1 MVLQQML
8 QAITTAQ
15 LLSSFFINYQ
25 TKDNELSSFCSS
37 THIFKPNK
45 RPPKGIE
52 ACYPYSYN
60 GRSNRIGGDDYQRVR
75 GAWL

>member
-25 TKDNELSSFCSS
+25 TKNNELSSFCSS

-45 RPPKGIE
+45 RPTKGIE